1 MKVASGLFSFSRAE
15 VVRAS
20 LLLRPTI
27 GSAIWMM
34 LNSGRLLEFLPLN
47 WEVLNREVLLR
58 LAYKFT
64 AIGVEWES
72 IEHVKIALL
81 YFQKLG
87 LVEIWEDSSSGR
99 FMIRRKS

>member
-1 MKVASGLFSFSRAE
+1 MSTASKLFNFSRE
-15 VVRAS
+15 DVVRAS

-27 GSAIWMM
+27 GSPVWMA
-34 LNSGRLLEFLPLN
+34 LNSSRLPFFLPLN
-47 WEVLNREVLLR
+47 WSDLSRGVLLR
-58 LAYKFT
+58 LAYEFT
-64 AIGVEWES
+64 VIGVEWES

-87 LVEIWEDSSSGR
+87 LAEIWEDSSSGR

>member
-1 MKVASGLFSFSRAE
+1 MSTASKLFNFSRE
-15 VVRAS
+15 DVVRAS

-27 GSAIWMM
+27 GSPVWMA
-34 LNSGRLLEFLPLN
+34 LNSGRLPVFLPLN
-47 WEVLNREVLLR
+47 WSDLSRGVLLR
-58 LAYKFT
+58 LAYEFT
-64 AIGVEWES
+64 VIGVEWES

-87 LVEIWEDSSSGR
+87 LAEIWEDSSSGR